1 MNHLAVMGVLA
12 IHFLLI
18 ICINKGTIRLPDE
31 LCDAVTEAV
40 ISSKSDSSA
49 TSNQGHGFGTL
60 PVFLAGISTILG
72 AIMFLRFGYAV
83 AHTGLVGSLGIIIL
97 GHLVTIPT
105 ALAIAEIATNRKV
118 EGGGEYFII
127 SRSFGTT
134 IGSVIGVSL
143 YLSQAVSVAFY
154 MIAFAEAF
162 SPFSAEIEAFVG
174 FYDPRMISLP
184 ATILL
189 LTLVLTKGAGIGV
202 KALYVVVFTLI
213 LSLISFFIGK
223 TDYDVTM
230 TLTETI
236 SSPDSF
242 MQVFAICFPAFTGMT
257 AGVGLSGDLANPRKS
272 IPAGTLMAT
281 FVGMIVYVFIVFKLA
296 ASAPLEVLGEN
307 QLVMEE
313 IAIWGPLIIIGL
325 AAATL
330 SSAIGSILVAPRTLQ
345 ALGSDESLPAPGINR
360 WLASGVGA
368 VNEPRNTT
376 LFTGVIALVIVVL
389 GNVDFVANLISMF
402 FMVTYGSLCA
412 ISFLEHFAARPDY
425 RPSFR
430 SRWYIS
436 LFGAVMCTLI
446 MFLMNPLFAV
456 LAILFMVGL
465 YQIVS
470 SRSRGQATGL
480 AAMFEGVMTQANR
493 YMSVRIQERRRR
505 ATTAE
510 WRPSVI
516 MINDR
521 TFDRRS
527 PLLFLRWLCH
537 RYGFG
542 TYLHFIK
549 GHLNTHTFAQSERI
563 KAKLIKEARL
573 QHSPLY
579 MDTVVSPSMT
589 SALAQSLQIPGVS
602 GLSNNTILFEFSV
615 HDDDEIL
622 EEVASSCIFAAST
635 KMTRLVLRHGD
646 FYFGERKNIH
656 VWLTWNDSE
665 NAYLMILFSYILL
678 AHPDWSEAEIKV
690 YAAMP
695 MNELAERRKEF
706 KQFMDDGRIPVSE
719 KNIRFLPI
727 DNVEAYRERV
737 ERLSADADLLVV
749 GFDMEGLRERRGE
762 TFKNHPRNKEVLFV
776 NVHTQLSID

>member
-1 MNHLAVMGVLA
+1 
-12 IHFLLI
+12 
-18 ICINKGTIRLPDE
+18 
-31 LCDAVTEAV
+31 
-40 ISSKSDSSA
+40 
-49 TSNQGHGFGTL
+49 
-60 PVFLAGISTILG
+60 
-72 AIMFLRFGYAV
+72 MFLRFGYAV
-83 AHTGLVGSLGIIIL
+83 AHTGLVGSIGIIIL

-143 YLSQAVSVAFY
+143 YLSQAISVAFY

-162 SPFSAEIEAFVG
+162 SPFAGQIEDLVG
-174 FYDPRMISLP
+174 FYDPRLISLP
-184 ATILL
+184 ATIFLL
-189 LTLVLTKGAGIGV
+189 LLVLTQGAALGV
-202 KALYVVVFTLI
+202 KALYFVVFTLI
-213 LSLISFFIGK
+213 LSLITFFIGK
-223 TDYDVTM
+223 TDYQVTM

-236 SSPDSF
+236 PDPDSF
-242 MQVFAICFPAFTGMT
+242 MLVFAICFPAFTGMT

-272 IPAGTLMAT
+272 IPEGTLLAT

-296 ASAPLEVLGEN
+296 ASAPLNVLAEN
-307 QLVMEE
+307 QLVMSE
-313 IAIWGPLIIIGL
+313 IAIWSPMIIIGL
-325 AAATL
+325 GAATL

-345 ALGSDESLPAPGINR
+345 ALGSDESLPAPAINR
-360 WLASGVGA
+360 WLAAGVGA

-470 SRSRGQATGL
+470 SGAEGRSTGL
-480 AAMFEGVMTQANR
+480 AAMFEGVITQANR
-493 YMSVRIQERRRR
+493 YMSVRIQERRRQ
-505 ATTAE
+505 ASTAE

-527 PLLFLRWLCH
+527 HLLFMRWLCH

-549 GHLNTHTFAQSERI
+549 GHLNAQTFAQSEKI
-563 KAKLIKEARL
+563 KSKLVKEARL
-573 QHSPLY
+573 QNSPLY

-615 HDDDEIL
+615 HDDDSIL
-622 EEVASSCIFAAST
+622 EEVASSCIFASST

-678 AHPDWSEAEIKV
+678 AHPDWADAEIKV
-690 YAAMP
+690 FAAMP
-695 MNELAERRKEF
+695 VNELAERRKEF
-706 KQFMDDGRIPVSE
+706 QQFMKDGRIPVSE
-719 KNIRFLPI
+719 KNIRFLPV
-727 DNVEAYRERV
+727 NSVEAYRERV

-762 TFKNHPRNKEVLFV
+762 TFKNHPNNKEVLFV
-776 NVHTQLSID
+776 NVHTQLAID